1 MPRRM
6 PTVAEMIPRSLVGLA
21 PNTRDLYA
29 SYLQLM
35 AERHGSRKI
44 DQVVTSDITEL
55 GVWAQAMA
63 VRRRTSVN
71 GSSAREHA
79 ISACRRLFD
88 IAVADGHLRHNP
100 AKAVRK
106 PGRPESRRTA
116 LTDQQIA
123 DIYAVVS
130 DNETGLLTFLLETV
144 RMPRTS
150 SVQLTLLD
158 RIRGGARRGDRVG
171 GCVGV

>member
-1 MPRRM
+1 M